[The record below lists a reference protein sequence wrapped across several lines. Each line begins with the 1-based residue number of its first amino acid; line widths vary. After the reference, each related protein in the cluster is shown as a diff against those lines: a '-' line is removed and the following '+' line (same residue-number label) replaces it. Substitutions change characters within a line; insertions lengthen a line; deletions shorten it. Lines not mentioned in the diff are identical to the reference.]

1 MAALLEVADLHVSF
15 RTEGGVLRAVDGVS
29 FAVNAGQIVA
39 VVGESGSGKSV
50 MAMTLLG
57 LTRGANA
64 TISGTARF
72 ADLELVGATEAELRT
87 VRGARIAMIFQNPMT
102 ALNPVQRIGKQIAE
116 QVRAHEPVSRA
127 AARARAVEL
136 LTRVGIPQAATRVDA
151 FPHELS
157 GGMRQR
163 AMIALALSCGPRLLI
178 ADEPTTALDVT
189 IQAQILAEIEDLREE
204 TGVAVV
210 FITHDLGVVSQLADQ
225 VLVMYGGRIVEDAP
239 VDALFDDPQHPYTW
253 GLLGSAP
260 SAARTRR
267 SRLPTIP
274 GTPPSL
280 LHPPAGCHFAP
291 RCPHAIT
298 ACAEMPA
305 LESRLPQQPRHFDR
319 CWLPPADKRRLRV
332 VNGEIGLAAPEAAED
347 IQ

>member
-1 MAALLEVADLHVSF
+1 MTALLEVADLQVSF
-15 RTEGGVLRAVDGVS
+15 RTQEGVLRAVDGVS

-64 TISGTARF
+64 TFGGTARF
-72 ADLELVGATEAELRT
+72 ANMELVSATEDDLRA
-87 VRGARIAMIFQNPMT
+87 VRGAQIAMIFQNPMT
-102 ALNPVQRIGKQIAE
+102 ALNPVQRIGKQIVE
-116 QVRAHEPVSRA
+116 QIRAHEPVSRS
-127 AARARAVEL
+127 AARARTVEL
-136 LTRVGIPQAATRVDA
+136 LSRVGIPQAATRIDA

-189 IQAQILAEIEDLREE
+189 IQAQILAEIEDLRQE

-210 FITHDLGVVSQLADQ
+210 FITHDLGIVSQIADR
-225 VLVMYGGRIVEDAP
+225 VLVMYGGRIIEDAP
-239 VDALFDDPQHPYTW
+239 VDGLFDDPQHPYTW

-260 SAARTRR
+260 SAGRGRR
-267 SRLPTIP
+267 SRLPAIA
-274 GTPPSL
+274 GSPPSL
-280 LHPPAGCHFAP
+280 LHPPAGCHFGP
-291 RCPHAIT
+291 RCPHSSDPCGQT
-298 ACAEMPA
+298 PD
-305 LESRLPQQPRHFDR
+305 LRSRLPERPDHLDR
-319 CWLPPADKRRLRV
+319 CWLEADDKRRLREV
-332 VNGEIGLAAPEAAED
+332 DGQIGLAAAGRAR
-347 IQ
+347 

>member
-1 MAALLEVADLHVSF
+1 MAALLEVTDLRVSF

-29 FAVNAGQIVA
+29 FSVNAGEIVA

-72 ADLELVGATEAELRT
+72 GDLELVGATEAELRS
-87 VRGARIAMIFQNPMT
+87 VRGAQMAMIFQNPMT
-102 ALNPVQRIGKQIAE
+102 ALNPVQRIGKQIIE
-116 QVRAHEPVSRA
+116 QIRAHEQVSRA
-127 AARARAVEL
+127 AARARSVEL
-136 LTRVGIPQAATRVDA
+136 LTRVGIPQAASRVNA

-189 IQAQILAEIEDLREE
+189 IQAQILAEIEDLRAE

-225 VLVMYGGRIVEDAP
+225 VLVMYGGRVVEDAP

-260 SAARTRR
+260 SASLARR

-291 RCPHAIT
+291 RCPHTIT

-305 LESRLPQQPRHFDR
+305 LESRLPQQPRHLDR
-319 CWLPPADKRRLRV
+319 CWLPVADKQRLRQ
-332 VNGEIGLAAPEAAED
+332 VNGEIGLAAPEASED